1 MGRTFHSRFKTPFT
15 VIETSTL
22 SISKQSNSAELI
34 RRTKLIVWDEA
45 PMNGRYL
52 LEAFDQRVC
61 DITSI
66 YKPFGGEIILLA
78 GYFRQILPVVKH
90 GSRSQVIDSVMNK
103 SPLWNHFERFR
114 LSDNMRV
121 LRSNFG
127 YDQHYS

>member
-1 MGRTFHSRFKTPFT
+1 
-15 VIETSTL
+15 
-22 SISKQSNSAELI
+22 
-34 RRTKLIVWDEA
+34 
-45 PMNGRYL
+45 MNGRYL

-114 LSDNMRV
+114 LSNNMRV
-121 LRSNFG
+121 LQIGNDHRLANFVKWLLDVDEG
-127 YDQHYS
+127 KLLSIEKDIDYILIPLESCPPINDLN